1 MKVINDIILNQSNQ
15 SSLDLGTTNDVIV
28 IQSDN
33 EVSLNSTDSST
44 YQSVL
49 SCSQTGIP
57 AVEMQATDLG
67 STFSRVQVLNTG
79 TLFIESSN
87 GTDTNTITMTP
98 TTTNIQTPTTLYQA
112 DQSGNVEV
120 RADTDVRIYG
130 DYQGNQPL
138 ILITGGKTIELNAG
152 ADAAAA
158 IKLATLGLTTL
169 AAFDDDAAAG
179 TAGLTTGMIYQTT
192 GLGAA
197 PLDAA
202 GIVMIKQ

>member
-15 SSLDLGTTNDVIV
+15 SSLDLGTTNDVIL

-33 EVSLNSTDSST
+33 EVSLNSTDNST

-49 SCSQTGIP
+49 SCSQTGTP
-57 AVEMQATDLG
+57 AVEMTSNNLG
-67 STFSRVQVLNTG
+67 STYSKVQVLNTG
-79 TLFIESSN
+79 TLYIESGD
-87 GTDTNTITMTP
+87 GTNVNQIQMSP
-98 TTTNIQTPTTLYQA
+98 TTINIQTPTTLYQA
-112 DQSGNVEV
+112 QQNGNVEI
-120 RADTDVRIYG
+120 RADGTMNLIA
-130 DYQGNQPL
+130 DYQGNQPSVNMNSNSIQL
-138 ILITGGKTIELNAG
+138 DAG
-152 ADAAAA
+152 ADAASH
-158 IKLATLGLTTL
+158 IKFSTQGLTTL
-169 AAFDDDAAAG
+169 AAYDDDAAAG